1 MAQLAQAVS
10 QLAMATSSGSSS
22 AAQQQWKETR
32 FIKSPDVYAPK
43 GIDEEL
49 GTWNEWS
56 FAFKNWMCVQDDA
69 YRSDFESVEAATAF
83 VSLES
88 YEPATRSRSLRL
100 YSILATYLKNRPL
113 RILRSVTNGDGYR
126 VWRMLVDE
134 LQPSSRPRALAL
146 AQALV
151 KFPPYREGGSL
162 LDYTIAFE
170 RIITEYE
177 KVSPAPYDD
186 NLKISTL
193 MAGLPSDIKKYLEL
207 NLDEHVTYEK
217 LRSRLLQFE
226 KTSTGWSSEH
236 ILRSVGIDKDSSKF
250 LDTSGPAP
258 IDVDRVKGD
267 GKDPW
272 GKKGDKTKD
281 KGGGK
286 YGEGKQPWNPGG
298 KGRWGNNQ
306 WQNQQKAKGKGFGKD
321 AKGGK
326 AKGKGKDGGKKGKG
340 PDNHARQVGPCYV
353 CGRMGHVAAD
363 CRSRVSQVAEDDATS
378 TRTRLPYLRP
388 LRTVLINVPNKVP
401 HSRGSIV

>member
-1 MAQLAQAVS
+1 
-10 QLAMATSSGSSS
+10 MATSSGSSS

-49 GTWNEWS
+49 GARNEWS

-83 VSLES
+83 VSFES

-162 LDYTIAFE
+162 LNYTIAFE
-170 RIITEYE
+170 RIVAEYE

-207 NLDEHVTYEK
+207 SVDEHVTYEK
-217 LRSRLLQFE
+217 LRCRLLQFE

-250 LDTSGPAP
+250 LDTSGPTP
-258 IDVDRVKGD
+258 MDVDRVKGD

-272 GKKGDKTKD
+272 VRKVVRPKIKVVASMARASNHGILVVKVVGGTTSGRTSRKPKERALAKTRRVARRRVKARTAARRARVLTIMPDKLD
-281 KGGGK
+281 L
-286 YGEGKQPWNPGG
+286 
-298 KGRWGNNQ
+298 
-306 WQNQQKAKGKGFGKD
+306 AMF
-321 AKGGK
+321 
-326 AKGKGKDGGKKGKG
+326 
-340 PDNHARQVGPCYV
+340 VGAWL
-353 CGRMGHVAAD
+353 MSLLIA
-363 CRSRVSQVAEDDATS
+363 VAEFL
-378 TRTRLPYLRP
+378 RLLKMMLLRLEPLLPYLRP
-388 LRTVLINVPNKVP
+388 LRTVLLEISINIPNKVP
-401 HSRGSIV
+401 HTRGSIV